1 MTEISTKADI
11 RKLSLEK
18 LKEVFVQ
25 HGEQAFRAKQL
36 YEWLWKKSAT
46 SFEEMT
52 NLSVKTRAF
61 LEDFKYCSKNHCS

>member
-1 MTEISTKADI
+1 MTETSTKADI

-18 LKEVFVQ
+18 LKEVFVK

-52 NLSVKTRAF
+52 NLSLKTRA
-61 LEDFKYCSKNHCS
+61 LL